1 MNLKMKKQLQKKKD
15 MLRSAAMV
23 ISKKGYHRATM
34 DDIAAELLMTKG
46 ALYYYF
52 ANKEELIFQCHEM
65 ILSEA
70 IEEIEAILA
79 LEVTSI
85 EKMEKAIIRHI
96 YFAID
101 EKEMFNMLLQPEST
115 FADQHISVILE
126 KREKYSSLF
135 DEIIAEGK
143 RNGSFRVKEA
153 KMVRMI
159 ILGAMNWIQ
168 QWYSSKGEQS
178 KEDVAKIYAE
188 YLLKILI

>member
-1 MNLKMKKQLQKKKD
+1 MNLKMKKKLQKKKD

-52 ANKEELIFQCHEM
+52 TNKEELIFQCHEM
-65 ILSEA
+65 VLGEA

-79 LEVTSI
+79 LEITSI
-85 EKMEKAIIRHI
+85 EKMEKAIITHI
-96 YFAID
+96 DFAID
-101 EKEMFNMLLQPEST
+101 EKEMFNMLVQPEDT
-115 FADQHISVILE
+115 FAEQYISVILE

-153 KMVRMI
+153 KMARMI